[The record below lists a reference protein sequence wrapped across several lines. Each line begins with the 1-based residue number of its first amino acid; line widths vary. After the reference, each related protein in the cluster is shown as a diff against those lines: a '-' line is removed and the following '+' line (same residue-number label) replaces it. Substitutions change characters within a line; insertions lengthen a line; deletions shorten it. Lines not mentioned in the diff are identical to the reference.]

1 MQFNLSLLLS
11 GKMTWRP
18 SFLRTERKN
27 LENRVM
33 TGTGYLLSQAKQ
45 IRKVNNAILEW
56 WNGLDLKIIERV
68 RNLHAKA
75 TVIIKS
81 SS

>member
-1 MQFNLSLLLS
+1 M
-11 GKMTWRP
+11 
-18 SFLRTERKN
+18 RTERKN

-33 TGTGYLLSQAKQ
+33 TGTGYLCSHAKQ

-68 RNLHAKA
+68 KNLHADA
-75 TVIIKS
+75 TAITPS
-81 SS
+81 GG